1 MKKNKTL
8 IISII
13 VIAVILVGLFLESGG
28 SRTDVFLK
36 GFDLSQDGKT
46 MTLKVGVSSSA
57 GYIRKMKQ
65 TSGSMNYYFT
75 FYSTFGINSKLGA
88 KDTFEIE
95 LDNNVDEIYFYTGGK
110 GYKKVLEKNDSG
122 EWVKVSN
129 SKESNYKPTELENVS
144 IDISDISLTGATI
157 IIKDTNKSP
166 YTYGEWYK
174 IEKQVD
180 GKWYEVETLLDNY
193 GFNSIG
199 YLPDEN
205 SKVKFVMDWEWLY
218 GELSLGS
225 YRILKEVGS
234 EYISIEFGI
243 ATTSN
248 NKIEVIKSEYH
259 NEIKFNKYLER
270 NNKVIYLAGNLEE
283 IYYIELDTRMTLKD
297 YISKS
302 YQTIDDGIKHL
313 TDNMNLIDTLKD
325 GGTTIYKSSEYDIT
339 VVKCNTIAGNK
350 NIFIGDHLM
359 KFDSD
364 SMCK

>member
-1 MKKNKTL
+1 MKKKKTL

-13 VIAVILVGLFLESGG
+13 VIAIILVGLFLASGG

-110 GYKKVLEKNDSG
+110 GYKKVLEKTDNG
-122 EWVKVSN
+122 EWIKVSN
-129 SKESNYKPTELENVS
+129 SKESTYNPTELENVS
-144 IDISDISLTGATI
+144 ISISDISLTGATI
-157 IIKDTNKSP
+157 IIKDTNKKP
-166 YTYGEWYK
+166 YTQGEWYK

-180 GKWYEVETLLDNY
+180 GKWYEVKTLLDNY

-205 SKVKFVMDWEWLY
+205 NEVKHVIDWEWLY
-218 GELSLGS
+218 GELPLGS
-225 YRILKEVGS
+225 YRILKEVGGK
-234 EYISIEFGI
+234 YISIEFNI
-243 ATTSN
+243 ATTS
-248 NKIEVIKSEYH
+248 K
-259 NEIKFNKYLER
+259 
-270 NNKVIYLAGNLEE
+270 G
-283 IYYIELDTRMTLKD
+283 
-297 YISKS
+297 
-302 YQTIDDGIKHL
+302 
-313 TDNMNLIDTLKD
+313 
-325 GGTTIYKSSEYDIT
+325 
-339 VVKCNTIAGNK
+339 
-350 NIFIGDHLM
+350 
-359 KFDSD
+359 
-364 SMCK
+364 